1 MAYFLKKIK
10 QKNGKTFLEIV
21 DSVYVKRSRSSTHK
35 VFKSLGYLEDL
46 EKIYK
51 DPIAHFKKEA
61 ADLELLRKSQKA
73 STPIPEHS
81 SNKNLGSFVFK
92 RLLNKLGLSNIFIPF
107 PEVYG
112 VDYPIY
118 DIFEFLTLCRI
129 IYPASRLDSYTN
141 HLHSFFTDY
150 SFSKSQ
156 MYQAL
161 SLIGQN
167 DSRILEYLNIC
178 INKHYKR
185 NLDHVYFDC
194 TNYYFEIDASSYDEY
209 RTPGPSKENH
219 QGAIISMGLL
229 LDADAIPLY
238 YKLFPGNQSE
248 KPVFNDVIDSMKKS
262 CDVRGKTIRVADK
275 GLNCT
280 ENIIKAHISG
290 DGYVY
295 SKAIRSND
303 DRTMIL
309 QLDGYEET
317 KDENGNVVFKSKSWV
332 DTYEY
337 SFEGRTYQ
345 LKEKRI
351 VIWSRKYA
359 EKARYEREK
368 AMAKVD
374 MSSSTS
380 TIKKTLASKAVD
392 TLYDVICDD
401 NGCIL
406 KSDDISLV
414 INESKLSQKEELDG
428 YYMIITSETNLSWKE
443 ILDTYRKLWE
453 IEASFRLTKTQFQAR
468 PIYASTIESI
478 RGHFATCYMAL
489 TLTRLL
495 QKKELDDA
503 FNAESIIKFARG
515 LNAFP
520 IGDEKYSLFGYSPLV
535 PALEQKY
542 KIHFNSQ
549 VLSLAEIKKLTSF

>member
-1 MAYFLKKIK
+1 
-10 QKNGKTFLEIV
+10 
-21 DSVYVKRSRSSTHK
+21 
-35 VFKSLGYLEDL
+35 
-46 EKIYK
+46 
-51 DPIAHFKKEA
+51 
-61 ADLELLRKSQKA
+61 
-73 STPIPEHS
+73 
-81 SNKNLGSFVFK
+81 
-92 RLLNKLGLSNIFIPF
+92 
-107 PEVYG
+107 
-112 VDYPIY
+112 
-118 DIFEFLTLCRI
+118 
-129 IYPASRLDSYTN
+129 
-141 HLHSFFTDY
+141 
-150 SFSKSQ
+150 
-156 MYQAL
+156 
-161 SLIGQN
+161 
-167 DSRILEYLNIC
+167 
-178 INKHYKR
+178 
-185 NLDHVYFDC
+185 
-194 TNYYFEIDASSYDEY
+194 
-209 RTPGPSKENH
+209 
-219 QGAIISMGLL
+219 
-229 LDADAIPLY
+229 
-238 YKLFPGNQSE
+238 
-248 KPVFNDVIDSMKKS
+248 MKKS
-262 CDVRGKTIRVADK
+262 CDVRGKIIRVADK

-303 DRTMIL
+303 DRAMIL

-317 KDENGNVVFKSKSWV
+317 KDENGKVAFKSKFWV

-337 SFEGRTYQ
+337 SFGGRSYK
-345 LKEKRI
+345 LREKRI

-368 AMAKVD
+368 AMAKID

-468 PIYASTIESI
+468 PIYASTIKSI

-489 TLTRLL
+489 TLTRLFP
-495 QKKELDDA
+495 KKELDDA

-535 PALEQKY
+535 PALEKKY
-542 KIHFNSQ
+542 KFHFNSQ